1 MNCRRIEELI
11 PLYVGGDVDRRLS
24 GEVQSHLKTC
34 GGCAEL
40 AAEYEAGRN
49 WLSGAPPEFDEA
61 LLADVKRGVMKEL
74 ENAKRQTGLFELM
87 SEAIAR
93 ALVRPAVAAGL
104 LLAVLSALTLWFYA
118 EKNGSTPP
126 TQAVVPEERVAPER
140 VARDSDGDPAPGAKE
155 QPQGISVNHQP
166 RAVNVSSNR
175 RRRSIGVTTEQAMTT
190 EQAITKI
197 AEPKNEAPAPSA
209 FAVDS
214 DGMLRIEIQTV
225 DPNIRI
231 IWFAPREI
239 DNQQTNP

>member
-40 AAEYEAGRN
+40 AAEYEASRN

-61 LLADVKRGVMKEL
+61 LLADVKRGVMSEL
-74 ENAKRQTGLFELM
+74 ENAKPQAGLFELM

-93 ALVRPAVAAGL
+93 ALLRPAVAAGL
-104 LLAVLSALTLWFYA
+104 LLVVFGLLTLWLYA
-118 EKNGSTPP
+118 EKQGSTPL
-126 TQAVVPEERVAPER
+126 TQAVDSEDKVAPER
-140 VARDSDGDPAPGAKE
+140 VARDPHVNAKE
-155 QPQGISVNHQP
+155 LPHRVAVNHHR
-166 RAVNVSSNR
+166 RAFDASSNR
-175 RRRSIGVTTEQAMTT
+175 RQRSIGVTG
-190 EQAITKI
+190 EQAITQI
-197 AEPKNEAPAPSA
+197 AEATNEAQSPSA
-209 FAVDS
+209 VAVDS

-231 IWFAPREI
+231 IWFAPKEI
-239 DNQQTNP
+239 DNPQTNPW

>member
-34 GGCAEL
+34 DGCAEL
-40 AAEYEAGRN
+40 AAQYEASRN

-61 LLADVKRGVMKEL
+61 LLADVKRGVMREL
-74 ENAKRQTGLFELM
+74 ESAKPQAGLFEVM

-93 ALVRPAVAAGL
+93 TLLRPAVAAVL
-104 LLAVLSALTLWFYA
+104 LLIAFCALTFWLYV
-118 EKNGSTPP
+118 EKHGSTPP
-126 TQAVVPEERVAPER
+126 TQAVAPEDRVAPER
-140 VARDSDGDPAPGAKE
+140 VARDSDGDASPGAE
-155 QPQGISVNHQP
+155 QQQQRTRVNHHP
-166 RAVNVSSNR
+166 RAIDVSGNR
-175 RRRSIGVTTEQAMTT
+175 RRGSMGVTA
-190 EQAITKI
+190 EQAITQI
-197 AEPKNEAPAPSA
+197 TEATNEAQSPSA
-209 FAVDS
+209 VAVDS

-231 IWFAPREI
+231 IWFAPKEI